1 MSTTVVLI
9 LIALGFVGLVVT
21 GSVALVRH
29 HNRPPMT

>member
-9 LIALGFVGLVVT
+9 LAGLGFLGLVVT
-21 GSVALVRH
+21 GTVALARY